1 MSYIENLAINLK
13 TAEPDIAYASTNQ
26 KNKMLLA
33 MAEEIQ
39 QSKSE
44 ILKANA
50 QDLLNASQ
58 NGIPSIM
65 LDRLMLNEARIDGI
79 VSGVK
84 KVAALN
90 DPVGEIIYGRVLPN
104 GLQIRKQRVPIGVI
118 GMIYESRPN
127 VTVDAAVLC
136 LKSSNAVMLRGGKEA
151 IETNMMLVK
160 VMQSAI
166 KKCHMN
172 PDIVT
177 LVEETSRE
185 ASIEMMQL
193 NGYIDVLI
201 PRGGA
206 GLIKAVLANATVP
219 VIETGVGNCHVF
231 VDASADLEMAVNI
244 AFNAKTSRPSVCNA
258 CESLLVHEDV
268 APVFLSMVKQKLDS
282 KSVIMLG
289 CEKTRAI
296 LGNSITLATED
307 DYATEFLDYVLAIK
321 IVADVDEAIAH
332 INQYSTGHSEAIVTK
347 DIDNAEKFTTRI
359 DSAVVYVNAS
369 TRFTDGDEFG
379 FGAEIGISTQKV
391 HARGPMGLAELTSS
405 KYIVYGTGQ
414 IR

>member
-33 MAEEIQ
+33 MAEEMQ

-391 HARGPMGLAELTSS
+391 HARGPMGLTELTSS